1 MSHCLNKDGL
11 SILIPLYNQVGVALA
26 TALSKQVVQCAKEEE
41 AKRNNKNDNEDAQSS
56 LGFEIIF
63 ADDGSADI
71 AAKQCNAAIAQLPY
85 CQYIERPQ
93 NAGRSAIRNYLA
105 QVAHYKHL
113 LFLDGDVVID
123 RPNFVQT
130 YLAHRTDADVIIG
143 TLHFSREKTACET
156 TEETMEQTKITK
168 EEQQKAKSGVKDA
181 KNEAKGAKNEVKKT
195 TEPMLYDDNL
205 KYRYEQQFLAQHPV
219 KKRMQQP
226 YASFRTTNFMV
237 RRDLLLTYP
246 FDETFHE
253 YGYEDTLFGKQ
264 LKEHGATLIH
274 LDNAATI
281 ADYEDNATFVAKTEE
296 SLRTL
301 AAHAHQLQGY
311 STLLHTA
318 NKLKCL
324 HLQPLIAFVFKLFK
338 GLLHKNLCSNS
349 PSVFLFNVYKLG
361 YYINLTCSINQTH

>member
-1 MSHCLNKDGL
+1 MSCCLNKEGL

-26 TALSKQVVQCAKEEE
+26 MALSKQVEQCAKEE
-41 AKRNNKNDNEDAQSS
+41 KKKNEGKGNANDTIS

-63 ADDGSADI
+63 ADDGSAD
-71 AAKQCNAAIAQLPY
+71 ATARQRNAIIAQLPY
-85 CQYIERPQ
+85 CQYIERPK
-93 NAGRSAIRNYLA
+93 NVGRSAIRNFLA
-105 QVAHYKHL
+105 HTAHYSHL
-113 LFLDGDVVID
+113 IFLDGDVAIK
-123 RPNFVQT
+123 RGNFVQT
-130 YLAHRTDADVIIG
+130 YLAHRNDADVIIG
-143 TLHFSREKTACET
+143 TLLFSRMQVACDTAEDIIGHT
-156 TEETMEQTKITK
+156 KRAKEET
-168 EEQQKAKSGVKDA
+168 
-181 KNEAKGAKNEVKKT
+181 KKT
-195 TEPMLYDDNL
+195 IEPMLYDDNL
-205 KYRYEQQFLAQHPV
+205 KYRYEQQFLAKHPV

-237 RRDLLLTYP
+237 RRDLLLAYP

-361 YYINLTCSINQTH
+361 YYINLTRSINQTH

>member
-1 MSHCLNKDGL
+1 MSCCLNKEGL

-26 TALSKQVVQCAKEEE
+26 MALSKQVEQCAKEE
-41 AKRNNKNDNEDAQSS
+41 KKKNEGKGNANDTIS

-63 ADDGSADI
+63 ADDGSAD
-71 AAKQCNAAIAQLPY
+71 ATARQRNAIIAQLPY
-85 CQYIERPQ
+85 CQYIERPK
-93 NAGRSAIRNYLA
+93 NVGRSAIRNFLA
-105 QVAHYKHL
+105 HTAHYSHL
-113 LFLDGDVVID
+113 IFLDGDVAIK
-123 RPNFVQT
+123 RGNFVQT
-130 YLAHRTDADVIIG
+130 YLAHRNDADVIIG
-143 TLHFSREKTACET
+143 TLHFSRMQVACDTAEDIIGHT
-156 TEETMEQTKITK
+156 KRAKEET
-168 EEQQKAKSGVKDA
+168 
-181 KNEAKGAKNEVKKT
+181 KKT

-205 KYRYEQQFLAQHPV
+205 KYRYEQQFLAKHPV

-237 RRDLLLTYP
+237 RRDLLLAYP

-324 HLQPLIAFVFKLFK
+324 HLQSLIAFVFKLFK

-361 YYINLTCSINQTH
+361 YYVNLTRSINQTH

>member
-1 MSHCLNKDGL
+1 MSCCLNKEGL

-26 TALSKQVVQCAKEEE
+26 MALSKQVEQCAKEE
-41 AKRNNKNDNEDAQSS
+41 KKKNEGKGNANDTIS

-63 ADDGSADI
+63 ADDGSAD
-71 AAKQCNAAIAQLPY
+71 ATARQRNAIIAQLPY
-85 CQYIERPQ
+85 CQYIERPK
-93 NAGRSAIRNYLA
+93 NVGRSAIRNFLA
-105 QVAHYKHL
+105 HTAHYSHL
-113 LFLDGDVVID
+113 IFLDGDVAIK
-123 RPNFVQT
+123 RGNFVQT
-130 YLAHRTDADVIIG
+130 YLAHRNDADVIIG
-143 TLHFSREKTACET
+143 TLHFSRMQVACDTAEDIIGHT
-156 TEETMEQTKITK
+156 KRAKEET
-168 EEQQKAKSGVKDA
+168 
-181 KNEAKGAKNEVKKT
+181 KKT
-195 TEPMLYDDNL
+195 TEPVLYDDNL
-205 KYRYEQQFLAQHPV
+205 KYRYEQQFLAKHPV

-237 RRDLLLTYP
+237 RRDLLLAYP

-324 HLQPLIAFVFKLFK
+324 HLLPLIAFVFELFK

-361 YYINLTCSINQTH
+361 YYVNLTRSINQTN

>member
-1 MSHCLNKDGL
+1 MSHCLNKEGL

-26 TALSKQVVQCAKEEE
+26 MALSKQVEQCAKEE
-41 AKRNNKNDNEDAQSS
+41 KKKNEGKGNANDTIS

-63 ADDGSADI
+63 ADDGSAD
-71 AAKQCNAAIAQLPY
+71 ATARQRNAIIAQLPY
-85 CQYIERPQ
+85 CQYIERPK
-93 NAGRSAIRNYLA
+93 NVGRSAIRNFLA
-105 QVAHYKHL
+105 HTAHYSHL
-113 LFLDGDVVID
+113 IFLDGDVAIK
-123 RPNFVQT
+123 RGNFVQT
-130 YLAHRTDADVIIG
+130 YLAHRNDADVIIG
-143 TLHFSREKTACET
+143 TLHFSRMQVACDTAEDIIGHT
-156 TEETMEQTKITK
+156 KRAKEET
-168 EEQQKAKSGVKDA
+168 
-181 KNEAKGAKNEVKKT
+181 KKT
-195 TEPMLYDDNL
+195 TEPMLYNDNL
-205 KYRYEQQFLAQHPV
+205 KYRYEQQFLAKHPV

-237 RRDLLLTYP
+237 RRDLLLAYP

-301 AAHAHQLQGY
+301 AAHTHQLQGY
-311 STLLHTA
+311 STLLQTA
-318 NKLKCL
+318 NKLKSL
-324 HLQPLIAFVFKLFK
+324 HLLPLIAFVFGLFK

-361 YYINLTCSINQTH
+361 YYIHLTRSISQTH

>member
-1 MSHCLNKDGL
+1 MSCCLNKEGL

-26 TALSKQVVQCAKEEE
+26 MALSKQVEQCAKEE
-41 AKRNNKNDNEDAQSS
+41 KKKNEGKGNANDTIS

-63 ADDGSADI
+63 ADDGSAD
-71 AAKQCNAAIAQLPY
+71 ATARQRNAIIAQLPY
-85 CQYIERPQ
+85 CQYIERPK
-93 NAGRSAIRNYLA
+93 NVGRSAIRNFLA
-105 QVAHYKHL
+105 HTAHYSHL
-113 LFLDGDVVID
+113 IFLDGDVAIK
-123 RPNFVQT
+123 RGNFVQT
-130 YLAHRTDADVIIG
+130 YLAHRNDADVIIG
-143 TLHFSREKTACET
+143 TLLFSRMQVACDTAEDIIGHT
-156 TEETMEQTKITK
+156 KRAKEET
-168 EEQQKAKSGVKDA
+168 
-181 KNEAKGAKNEVKKT
+181 KKT

-205 KYRYEQQFLAQHPV
+205 KYRYEQQFLAKHPV
-219 KKRMQQP
+219 KKRMLQP

-237 RRDLLLTYP
+237 RRDLLLAYP

-361 YYINLTCSINQTH
+361 YYINLTRSINQTH

>member
-1 MSHCLNKDGL
+1 MSCCLNKEGL

-26 TALSKQVVQCAKEEE
+26 MALSKQVEQCAKEEKKKNE
-41 AKRNNKNDNEDAQSS
+41 GKGNDNDTIS

-63 ADDGSADI
+63 ADDGSAD
-71 AAKQCNAAIAQLPY
+71 ATARQRNAIIAQLPY
-85 CQYIERPQ
+85 CQYIERPK
-93 NAGRSAIRNYLA
+93 NVGRSAIRNFLA
-105 QVAHYKHL
+105 HTAHYSHL
-113 LFLDGDVVID
+113 IFLDGDVAIK
-123 RPNFVQT
+123 RGNFVQT
-130 YLAHRTDADVIIG
+130 YLAHRNDADVIIG
-143 TLHFSREKTACET
+143 TLLFSRMQVACDTAEDIIGHT
-156 TEETMEQTKITK
+156 KRAKEET
-168 EEQQKAKSGVKDA
+168 
-181 KNEAKGAKNEVKKT
+181 KKT
-195 TEPMLYDDNL
+195 TEPVLYDDNL
-205 KYRYEQQFLAQHPV
+205 KYRYEQQFLAKHPV

-237 RRDLLLTYP
+237 RRDLLLAYP

-311 STLLHTA
+311 STLLQTV
-318 NKLKCL
+318 NKLKRL
-324 HLQPLIAFVFKLFK
+324 HLQPLIAFAFGLFK
-338 GLLHKNLCSNS
+338 GLLHKNLCSKS

-361 YYINLTCSINQTH
+361 YYVNLTRSINQTH

>member
-1 MSHCLNKDGL
+1 MSCCLNKEGL

-26 TALSKQVVQCAKEEE
+26 MALSKQVEQCAKEE
-41 AKRNNKNDNEDAQSS
+41 KKKNEGKGNANDTIS

-63 ADDGSADI
+63 ADDGSAD
-71 AAKQCNAAIAQLPY
+71 ATARQRNAIIAQLPY
-85 CQYIERPQ
+85 CQYIERPK
-93 NAGRSAIRNYLA
+93 NVGRSAIRNFLA
-105 QVAHYKHL
+105 HTAHYSHL
-113 LFLDGDVVID
+113 IFLDGDVAIK
-123 RPNFVQT
+123 RGNFVQT
-130 YLAHRTDADVIIG
+130 YLAHRNDADVIIG
-143 TLHFSREKTACET
+143 TLHFSRMQVACDTAEDIIGHT
-156 TEETMEQTKITK
+156 KRAKEET
-168 EEQQKAKSGVKDA
+168 
-181 KNEAKGAKNEVKKT
+181 KKT
-195 TEPMLYDDNL
+195 TEPVLYDDNL
-205 KYRYEQQFLAQHPV
+205 KYRYEQQFLAKHPV

-237 RRDLLLTYP
+237 RRDLLLAYP

-318 NKLKCL
+318 NKLECL

-361 YYINLTCSINQTH
+361 YYINLTRSINQTH

>member
-1 MSHCLNKDGL
+1 MSHCLNKEGL

-26 TALSKQVVQCAKEEE
+26 MALSKQVEQCAKEE
-41 AKRNNKNDNEDAQSS
+41 KKKNEGKGNANDTIS

-63 ADDGSADI
+63 ADDGSAD
-71 AAKQCNAAIAQLPY
+71 ATARQRNAIIAQLPY
-85 CQYIERPQ
+85 CQYIERPK
-93 NAGRSAIRNYLA
+93 NVGRSAIRNFLA
-105 QVAHYKHL
+105 HTAHYSHL
-113 LFLDGDVVID
+113 IFLDGDVAIK
-123 RPNFVQT
+123 RGNFVQT
-130 YLAHRTDADVIIG
+130 YLAHRNDADVIIG
-143 TLHFSREKTACET
+143 TLHFSRMQVACDTAEDIIGHT
-156 TEETMEQTKITK
+156 KRAKEET
-168 EEQQKAKSGVKDA
+168 
-181 KNEAKGAKNEVKKT
+181 KKT
-195 TEPMLYDDNL
+195 TEPVLYDDNL
-205 KYRYEQQFLAQHPV
+205 KYRYEQQFLAKHPV
-219 KKRMQQP
+219 KKRMLQP

-237 RRDLLLTYP
+237 RRDLLLAYP

-301 AAHAHQLQGY
+301 AAHAHQLQDY

-324 HLQPLIAFVFKLFK
+324 HLQPLIAFVFELFK

-361 YYINLTCSINQTH
+361 YYVNLTRSINQTN

>member
-1 MSHCLNKDGL
+1 MSYCLNKEGL

-26 TALSKQVVQCAKEEE
+26 MALSKQVEQCAKEE
-41 AKRNNKNDNEDAQSS
+41 KKKNEGKGNANDTIS

-63 ADDGSADI
+63 ADDGSAD
-71 AAKQCNAAIAQLPY
+71 ATARQRNAIIAQLPY
-85 CQYIERPQ
+85 CQYIERPK
-93 NAGRSAIRNYLA
+93 NVGRSAIRNFLA
-105 QVAHYKHL
+105 HTAHYSHL
-113 LFLDGDVVID
+113 IFLDGDVAIK
-123 RPNFVQT
+123 RGNFVQT
-130 YLAHRTDADVIIG
+130 YLAHRNDADVIIG
-143 TLHFSREKTACET
+143 TLHFSRMQVACDTAEDIIGHT
-156 TEETMEQTKITK
+156 KRAKEET
-168 EEQQKAKSGVKDA
+168 
-181 KNEAKGAKNEVKKT
+181 KKT

-205 KYRYEQQFLAQHPV
+205 KYRYEQQFLAKHPV

-237 RRDLLLTYP
+237 RRDLLLAYP

-301 AAHAHQLQGY
+301 AAHAHQLQDY

-361 YYINLTCSINQTH
+361 YYVNLTRSINQTN

>member
-1 MSHCLNKDGL
+1 MSCCLNKEGL

-26 TALSKQVVQCAKEEE
+26 MALSKQVEQCAKEE
-41 AKRNNKNDNEDAQSS
+41 KKKNEGKGNANDTIS

-63 ADDGSADI
+63 ADDGSAD
-71 AAKQCNAAIAQLPY
+71 ATARQRNAIIAQLPY
-85 CQYIERPQ
+85 CQYIERPK
-93 NAGRSAIRNYLA
+93 NVGRSAIRNFLA
-105 QVAHYKHL
+105 HTAHYSHL
-113 LFLDGDVVID
+113 IFLDGDVAIK
-123 RPNFVQT
+123 RGNFVQT
-130 YLAHRTDADVIIG
+130 YLAHRNDADVIIG
-143 TLHFSREKTACET
+143 TLHFSRMQVACDTAEDIIGHT
-156 TEETMEQTKITK
+156 KRAKEET
-168 EEQQKAKSGVKDA
+168 
-181 KNEAKGAKNEVKKT
+181 KKT
-195 TEPMLYDDNL
+195 TEPVLYDDNL
-205 KYRYEQQFLAQHPV
+205 KYRYEQQFLAKHPV

-237 RRDLLLTYP
+237 RRDLLLAYP

-311 STLLHTA
+311 STLLQTV
-318 NKLKCL
+318 NKLKRL
-324 HLQPLIAFVFKLFK
+324 HLQPLIAFAFGLFK

-361 YYINLTCSINQTH
+361 YYINLTRSINQTN

>member
-1 MSHCLNKDGL
+1 MSCCLNKEGL

-26 TALSKQVVQCAKEEE
+26 MALSKQVEQCAKEE
-41 AKRNNKNDNEDAQSS
+41 KKKNEGKGNANDTIS

-63 ADDGSADI
+63 ADDGSGDAT
-71 AAKQCNAAIAQLPY
+71 ARQRNAIIAQLPY
-85 CQYIERPQ
+85 CQYIERPK
-93 NAGRSAIRNYLA
+93 NVGRSAIRNFLA
-105 QVAHYKHL
+105 HTAHYSHL
-113 LFLDGDVVID
+113 IFLDGDVAIK
-123 RPNFVQT
+123 RGNFVQT
-130 YLAHRTDADVIIG
+130 YLAHRNDADVIIG
-143 TLHFSREKTACET
+143 TLHFSRMQVACDTAEDIIGHT
-156 TEETMEQTKITK
+156 KRAKEET
-168 EEQQKAKSGVKDA
+168 
-181 KNEAKGAKNEVKKT
+181 KKT
-195 TEPMLYDDNL
+195 TEPMLYNDNL
-205 KYRYEQQFLAQHPV
+205 KYRYEQQFLAKHPV
-219 KKRMQQP
+219 KKRMKQP

-237 RRDLLLTYP
+237 RRDLLLAYP

-361 YYINLTCSINQTH
+361 YYVNLTRSIS

>member
-1 MSHCLNKDGL
+1 MSCCLNKEGL

-26 TALSKQVVQCAKEEE
+26 MALSKQVEQCAKEE
-41 AKRNNKNDNEDAQSS
+41 KKKNEGKGNANDTIS

-63 ADDGSADI
+63 ADDGSAD
-71 AAKQCNAAIAQLPY
+71 ATARQRNAIIAQLPY
-85 CQYIERPQ
+85 CQYIERPK
-93 NAGRSAIRNYLA
+93 NVGRSAIRNFLA
-105 QVAHYKHL
+105 HTAHYSHL
-113 LFLDGDVVID
+113 IFLDGDVAIK
-123 RPNFVQT
+123 RGNFVQT
-130 YLAHRTDADVIIG
+130 YLAHRNDADVIIG
-143 TLHFSREKTACET
+143 TLHFSRMQVACDTAEDIIGHT
-156 TEETMEQTKITK
+156 KRAKEET
-168 EEQQKAKSGVKDA
+168 
-181 KNEAKGAKNEVKKT
+181 KKT
-195 TEPMLYDDNL
+195 TEPVLYDDNL
-205 KYRYEQQFLAQHPV
+205 KYRYEQQFLAKHPV

-237 RRDLLLTYP
+237 RRDLLLAYP
-246 FDETFHE
+246 FDETFLE

-324 HLQPLIAFVFKLFK
+324 HLQPLIAFVFELFK

-361 YYINLTCSINQTH
+361 YYVNLTRSINQTH

>member
-1 MSHCLNKDGL
+1 MSCCLNKEGL

-26 TALSKQVVQCAKEEE
+26 MALSKQIEQCAKEE
-41 AKRNNKNDNEDAQSS
+41 KKKNEGKGNANDTIS

-63 ADDGSADI
+63 ADDGSAD
-71 AAKQCNAAIAQLPY
+71 ATARQRNAIIAQLPY
-85 CQYIERPQ
+85 CQYIERPK
-93 NAGRSAIRNYLA
+93 NVGRSAIRNFLA
-105 QVAHYKHL
+105 HTAHYSHL
-113 LFLDGDVVID
+113 IFLDGDVAIK
-123 RPNFVQT
+123 RGNFVQT
-130 YLAHRTDADVIIG
+130 YLAHRNDADVIIG
-143 TLHFSREKTACET
+143 TLHFSRMQVACDTAEDIIGHT
-156 TEETMEQTKITK
+156 KRAKEET
-168 EEQQKAKSGVKDA
+168 
-181 KNEAKGAKNEVKKT
+181 KKT
-195 TEPMLYDDNL
+195 TEPVLYDDNL
-205 KYRYEQQFLAQHPV
+205 KYRYEQQFLAKHPV

-237 RRDLLLTYP
+237 RRDLLLAYP

-361 YYINLTCSINQTH
+361 YYINLTRSINQTH

>member
-1 MSHCLNKDGL
+1 MSCCLNKEGL

-26 TALSKQVVQCAKEEE
+26 MALSKQVEQCAKEE
-41 AKRNNKNDNEDAQSS
+41 KKKNEGKGNANDTIS

-63 ADDGSADI
+63 ADDGSAD
-71 AAKQCNAAIAQLPY
+71 ATARQRNAIIAQLPY
-85 CQYIERPQ
+85 CQYIERPK
-93 NAGRSAIRNYLA
+93 NVGRSAIRNFLA
-105 QVAHYKHL
+105 HTAHYSHL
-113 LFLDGDVVID
+113 IFLDGDVAIK
-123 RPNFVQT
+123 RGNFVQT
-130 YLAHRTDADVIIG
+130 YLAHRNDADVIIG
-143 TLHFSREKTACET
+143 TLLFSRMQVACDTAEDIIGHT
-156 TEETMEQTKITK
+156 KRAKEET
-168 EEQQKAKSGVKDA
+168 
-181 KNEAKGAKNEVKKT
+181 KKT

-205 KYRYEQQFLAQHPV
+205 KYRYEQQFLAKHPV

-237 RRDLLLTYP
+237 RRDLLLAYP

-318 NKLKCL
+318 NKLECL

-361 YYINLTCSINQTH
+361 YYVNLTRSINQTN

>member
-1 MSHCLNKDGL
+1 MSCCLNKEGL

-26 TALSKQVVQCAKEEE
+26 MALSKQVEQCAKEE
-41 AKRNNKNDNEDAQSS
+41 KKKNEGKGNANDTIS

-63 ADDGSADI
+63 ADDGSAD
-71 AAKQCNAAIAQLPY
+71 ATARQRNAIIAQLPY
-85 CQYIERPQ
+85 CQYIERPK
-93 NAGRSAIRNYLA
+93 NVGRSAIRNFLA
-105 QVAHYKHL
+105 HTAHYSHL
-113 LFLDGDVVID
+113 IFLDGDVAIK
-123 RPNFVQT
+123 RGNFVQT
-130 YLAHRTDADVIIG
+130 YLAHRNDADVIIG
-143 TLHFSREKTACET
+143 TLLFSRMQVACDTAEDIIGHT
-156 TEETMEQTKITK
+156 KRAKEET
-168 EEQQKAKSGVKDA
+168 
-181 KNEAKGAKNEVKKT
+181 KKT

-205 KYRYEQQFLAQHPV
+205 KYRYEQQFLAKHPV

-237 RRDLLLTYP
+237 HRDLLLAYP

-361 YYINLTCSINQTH
+361 YYINLTRSISQTH

>member
-1 MSHCLNKDGL
+1 MSCCLNKEGL

-26 TALSKQVVQCAKEEE
+26 MALSKQVEQCAKEE
-41 AKRNNKNDNEDAQSS
+41 KKKNEGKGNANDTIS

-63 ADDGSADI
+63 ADDGSAD
-71 AAKQCNAAIAQLPY
+71 ATARQRNAIIAQLPY
-85 CQYIERPQ
+85 CQYIERPK
-93 NAGRSAIRNYLA
+93 NVGRSAIRNFLA
-105 QVAHYKHL
+105 HTAHYSHL
-113 LFLDGDVVID
+113 IFLDGDVAIK
-123 RPNFVQT
+123 RGNFVQT
-130 YLAHRTDADVIIG
+130 YLAHRNDADVIIG
-143 TLHFSREKTACET
+143 TLHFSRMQVACDTAEDIIGHT
-156 TEETMEQTKITK
+156 KRAKEET
-168 EEQQKAKSGVKDA
+168 
-181 KNEAKGAKNEVKKT
+181 KKT
-195 TEPMLYDDNL
+195 TEPVLYDDNL
-205 KYRYEQQFLAQHPV
+205 KYRYEQQFLAKHPV
-219 KKRMQQP
+219 KKRMLQP

-237 RRDLLLTYP
+237 RRDLLLAYP
-246 FDETFHE
+246 FDETFYE

-324 HLQPLIAFVFKLFK
+324 HLQPLIAFVFELFK

-361 YYINLTCSINQTH
+361 YYVNLTRSINQTH

>member
-1 MSHCLNKDGL
+1 MSCCLNKEGL

-26 TALSKQVVQCAKEEE
+26 MALSKQVEQCAKEE
-41 AKRNNKNDNEDAQSS
+41 KKKNEGKGNANDTIS

-63 ADDGSADI
+63 ADDGSAD
-71 AAKQCNAAIAQLPY
+71 ATARQRNAIIAQLPY
-85 CQYIERPQ
+85 CQYIERPK
-93 NAGRSAIRNYLA
+93 NVGRSAIRNFLA
-105 QVAHYKHL
+105 HTAHYSHL
-113 LFLDGDVVID
+113 IFLDGDVAIK
-123 RPNFVQT
+123 RGNFVQT
-130 YLAHRTDADVIIG
+130 YLAHRNDADVIIG
-143 TLHFSREKTACET
+143 TLHFSRMQVACDTAEDIIGHT
-156 TEETMEQTKITK
+156 KRAKEET
-168 EEQQKAKSGVKDA
+168 
-181 KNEAKGAKNEVKKT
+181 KKT
-195 TEPMLYDDNL
+195 TEPVLYDDNL
-205 KYRYEQQFLAQHPV
+205 KYRYEQQFLAKHPV

-237 RRDLLLTYP
+237 RRDLLLAYP

-361 YYINLTCSINQTH
+361 YYINLTRSIG

>member
-1 MSHCLNKDGL
+1 MSCCLNKEGL

-26 TALSKQVVQCAKEEE
+26 MALSKQVEQCAKEE
-41 AKRNNKNDNEDAQSS
+41 KKKNEGKGNANDTIS

-63 ADDGSADI
+63 ADDGSAD
-71 AAKQCNAAIAQLPY
+71 ATARQRNAIIAQLPY
-85 CQYIERPQ
+85 CQYIERPK
-93 NAGRSAIRNYLA
+93 NVGRSAIRNFLA
-105 QVAHYKHL
+105 HTAHYSHL
-113 LFLDGDVVID
+113 IFLDGDVAIK
-123 RPNFVQT
+123 RGNFVQT
-130 YLAHRTDADVIIG
+130 YLAHRNDADVIIG
-143 TLHFSREKTACET
+143 TLHFSRMQVACDTAEDIIGHT
-156 TEETMEQTKITK
+156 KRAKEET
-168 EEQQKAKSGVKDA
+168 
-181 KNEAKGAKNEVKKT
+181 KKT
-195 TEPMLYDDNL
+195 TEPVLYDDNL
-205 KYRYEQQFLAQHPV
+205 KYRYEQQFLAKHPV

-237 RRDLLLTYP
+237 RRDLLLAYP

-361 YYINLTCSINQTH
+361 YYINLTRSINQTN

>member
-1 MSHCLNKDGL
+1 MSCCLNKEGL

-26 TALSKQVVQCAKEEE
+26 MALSKQVEQCAKEE
-41 AKRNNKNDNEDAQSS
+41 KKKNEGKGNANDTIS

-63 ADDGSADI
+63 ADDGSGDAT
-71 AAKQCNAAIAQLPY
+71 ARQRNAIIAQLPY
-85 CQYIERPQ
+85 CQYIERPK
-93 NAGRSAIRNYLA
+93 NVGRSAIRNFLA
-105 QVAHYKHL
+105 HTAHYSHL
-113 LFLDGDVVID
+113 IFLDGDVAIK
-123 RPNFVQT
+123 RGNFVQT
-130 YLAHRTDADVIIG
+130 YLAHRNDADVIIG
-143 TLHFSREKTACET
+143 TLHFSRMQVACDTAEDIIGHT
-156 TEETMEQTKITK
+156 KRAKEET
-168 EEQQKAKSGVKDA
+168 
-181 KNEAKGAKNEVKKT
+181 KKT
-195 TEPMLYDDNL
+195 TEPVLYDDNL
-205 KYRYEQQFLAQHPV
+205 KYRYEQQFLSKHPV

-237 RRDLLLTYP
+237 RRDLLLAYP

-324 HLQPLIAFVFKLFK
+324 HLLPLIAFVFELFK

-361 YYINLTCSINQTH
+361 YYVNLTRSINQTN

>member
-1 MSHCLNKDGL
+1 MSCCLNKEGL

-26 TALSKQVVQCAKEEE
+26 MALSKQVEQCAKEE
-41 AKRNNKNDNEDAQSS
+41 KKKNEGKGNANDTIS

-63 ADDGSADI
+63 ADDGSAD
-71 AAKQCNAAIAQLPY
+71 ATARQRNAIIAQLPY
-85 CQYIERPQ
+85 CQYIERPK
-93 NAGRSAIRNYLA
+93 NVGRSAIRNFLA
-105 QVAHYKHL
+105 HTAHYSHL
-113 LFLDGDVVID
+113 IFLDGDVAIK
-123 RPNFVQT
+123 RGNFVQT
-130 YLAHRTDADVIIG
+130 YLAHRNDADVIIG
-143 TLHFSREKTACET
+143 TLHFSRMQVACDTAEDIIGHT
-156 TEETMEQTKITK
+156 KRAKEET
-168 EEQQKAKSGVKDA
+168 
-181 KNEAKGAKNEVKKT
+181 KKT

-205 KYRYEQQFLAQHPV
+205 KYRYEQQFLAKHPV

-237 RRDLLLTYP
+237 RRDLLLAYP

-318 NKLKCL
+318 NKLKFL
-324 HLQPLIAFVFKLFK
+324 HLQSLIAFVFKLFK

-361 YYINLTCSINQTH
+361 YYINLTRSISQTH

>member
-1 MSHCLNKDGL
+1 MSHCLNKEGL

-26 TALSKQVVQCAKEEE
+26 MALSKQVEQCAKEE
-41 AKRNNKNDNEDAQSS
+41 KKKNEGKGNANDTIS

-63 ADDGSADI
+63 ADDGSAD
-71 AAKQCNAAIAQLPY
+71 ATARQRNAIIAQLPY
-85 CQYIERPQ
+85 CQYIERPK
-93 NAGRSAIRNYLA
+93 NVGRSAIRNFLA
-105 QVAHYKHL
+105 HTAHYSHL
-113 LFLDGDVVID
+113 IFLDGDVAIK
-123 RPNFVQT
+123 RGNFVQT
-130 YLAHRTDADVIIG
+130 YLAHRNDADVIIG
-143 TLHFSREKTACET
+143 TLHFSRMQVACDTAEDIIGHT
-156 TEETMEQTKITK
+156 KRAKEET
-168 EEQQKAKSGVKDA
+168 
-181 KNEAKGAKNEVKKT
+181 KKT
-195 TEPMLYDDNL
+195 TEPVLYDDNL
-205 KYRYEQQFLAQHPV
+205 KYRYEQQFLAKHPV

-237 RRDLLLTYP
+237 RRDLLLAYP

-301 AAHAHQLQGY
+301 AAHSHQLQGY

-324 HLQPLIAFVFKLFK
+324 HLLPLIAFVFELFK

-361 YYINLTCSINQTH
+361 YYVNLTRSINQTN

>member
-1 MSHCLNKDGL
+1 MSCCLNKEGL

-26 TALSKQVVQCAKEEE
+26 MALSKQVEQCAKEE
-41 AKRNNKNDNEDAQSS
+41 KKKNEGKGNANDTIS

-63 ADDGSADI
+63 ADDGSAD
-71 AAKQCNAAIAQLPY
+71 ATARQRNAIIAQLPY
-85 CQYIERPQ
+85 CQYIERPK
-93 NAGRSAIRNYLA
+93 NVGRSAIRNFLA
-105 QVAHYKHL
+105 HTAHYSHL
-113 LFLDGDVVID
+113 IFLDGDVAIK
-123 RPNFVQT
+123 RGNFVQT
-130 YLAHRTDADVIIG
+130 YLAHRNDADVIIG
-143 TLHFSREKTACET
+143 TLHFSRMQVACDTAEDIIGHT
-156 TEETMEQTKITK
+156 KRAKEET
-168 EEQQKAKSGVKDA
+168 
-181 KNEAKGAKNEVKKT
+181 KKT
-195 TEPMLYDDNL
+195 TEPVLYDDNL
-205 KYRYEQQFLAQHPV
+205 KYRYEQQFLAKHPV

-237 RRDLLLTYP
+237 RRDLLLAYP

-338 GLLHKNLCSNS
+338 GLLHKNLCSKS

-361 YYINLTCSINQTH
+361 YYINLTRSIG

>member
-1 MSHCLNKDGL
+1 MSRCLNKEGL

-26 TALSKQVVQCAKEEE
+26 MALSKQVEQCAKEE
-41 AKRNNKNDNEDAQSS
+41 KKKNEDKGNANDTIS
-56 LGFEIIF
+56 LDFEIIF

-71 AAKQCNAAIAQLPY
+71 AAKQRNAIIAQLPF
-85 CQYIERPQ
+85 CQYIERSK
-93 NAGRSAIRNYLA
+93 NTGRSAIRNFLA
-105 QVAHYKHL
+105 QTAHYNHL
-113 LFLDGDVVID
+113 IFLDGDVAIE
-123 RPNFVQT
+123 RPDFVRT
-130 YLAHRTDADVIIG
+130 YLAHRNDADVIIG
-143 TLHFSREKTACET
+143 TLHFSRVQLDCDT
-156 TEETMEQTKITK
+156 TEEIIGQTKEAKEETK
-168 EEQQKAKSGVKDA
+168 ESS
-181 KNEAKGAKNEVKKT
+181 
-195 TEPMLYDDNL
+195 EPMLYDDNL
-205 KYRYEQQFLAQHPV
+205 KYRYEQRFLAKHPI
-219 KKRMQQP
+219 KKRMEQP

-237 RRDLLLTYP
+237 RRDLMLAYP

-264 LKEHGATLIH
+264 LKNHGATLIH

-311 STLLHTA
+311 STLLHTV
-318 NKLKCL
+318 NRLKGL
-324 HLQPLIAFVFKLFK
+324 HLLPLIALAFRLFK

-361 YYINLTCSINQTH
+361 YFVSLTRSSNQAF

>member
-1 MSHCLNKDGL
+1 MSCCLNKEGL

-26 TALSKQVVQCAKEEE
+26 MALSKQVEQCAKEE
-41 AKRNNKNDNEDAQSS
+41 KKKNEGKGNANDTIS

-63 ADDGSADI
+63 ADDGSGDAT
-71 AAKQCNAAIAQLPY
+71 ARQRNAIIAQLPY
-85 CQYIERPQ
+85 CQYIERPK
-93 NAGRSAIRNYLA
+93 NVGRSAIRNFLA
-105 QVAHYKHL
+105 HTAHYSHL
-113 LFLDGDVVID
+113 IFLDGDVAIK
-123 RPNFVQT
+123 RGNFVQT
-130 YLAHRTDADVIIG
+130 YLAHRNDADVIIG
-143 TLHFSREKTACET
+143 TLHFSRMQVACDTAEDIIGHT
-156 TEETMEQTKITK
+156 KRAKEET
-168 EEQQKAKSGVKDA
+168 
-181 KNEAKGAKNEVKKT
+181 KKT
-195 TEPMLYDDNL
+195 TEPVLYDDNL
-205 KYRYEQQFLAQHPV
+205 KYRYEQQFLAKHPV

-237 RRDLLLTYP
+237 RRDLLLAYP

-361 YYINLTCSINQTH
+361 YYINLTRSINQTH

>member
-1 MSHCLNKDGL
+1 MSRCLNKDGL

-26 TALSKQVVQCAKEEE
+26 MALSKQVEQCAKEE
-41 AKRNNKNDNEDAQSS
+41 KKKNEGKGNANDTIS

-71 AAKQCNAAIAQLPY
+71 AAKQRNAIIAQLPF
-85 CQYIERPQ
+85 CQYIERPK
-93 NAGRSAIRNYLA
+93 NTGRSAIRNFLA
-105 QVAHYKHL
+105 QTAHYNHL
-113 LFLDGDVVID
+113 IFLDGDVTIERHD
-123 RPNFVQT
+123 FVRT
-130 YLAHRTDADVIIG
+130 YLAHRNDADVIIG
-143 TLHFSREKTACET
+143 TLHFSRVQLDCDT
-156 TEETMEQTKITK
+156 TEEIIGQTKEAK
-168 EEQQKAKSGVKDA
+168 EETKVSS
-181 KNEAKGAKNEVKKT
+181 
-195 TEPMLYDDNL
+195 EPMLYDNNL
-205 KYRYEQQFLAQHPV
+205 KYRYEQQFLAKHPI
-219 KKRMQQP
+219 KKRMEQP

-237 RRDLLLTYP
+237 RRDLMLAYP

-311 STLLHTA
+311 STLLHTV
-318 NKLKCL
+318 NRLKGL
-324 HLQPLIAFVFKLFK
+324 HLLPLIALAFRLFK

-361 YYINLTCSINQTH
+361 YFVSLTRSSNQAF

>member
-1 MSHCLNKDGL
+1 MSCCLNKEGL

-26 TALSKQVVQCAKEEE
+26 MALSKQVEQCAKEE
-41 AKRNNKNDNEDAQSS
+41 KKKNEGKGNANDTIS

-63 ADDGSADI
+63 ADDGSAD
-71 AAKQCNAAIAQLPY
+71 ATARQRNAIIAQLPY
-85 CQYIERPQ
+85 CQYIERPK
-93 NAGRSAIRNYLA
+93 NVGRSAIRNFLA
-105 QVAHYKHL
+105 HTAHYSHL
-113 LFLDGDVVID
+113 IFLDGDVAIK
-123 RPNFVQT
+123 RGNFVQT
-130 YLAHRTDADVIIG
+130 YLAHRNDADVIIG
-143 TLHFSREKTACET
+143 TLHFSRMQVACDTAEDIIGHT
-156 TEETMEQTKITK
+156 KRAKEET
-168 EEQQKAKSGVKDA
+168 
-181 KNEAKGAKNEVKKT
+181 KKT
-195 TEPMLYDDNL
+195 TEPVLYDDNL
-205 KYRYEQQFLAQHPV
+205 KYRYEQQFLAKHPV

-237 RRDLLLTYP
+237 RRDLLLAYP
-246 FDETFHE
+246 FDETFLE

-324 HLQPLIAFVFKLFK
+324 HLQPLIAFVFELFK

-361 YYINLTCSINQTH
+361 YYVNLTRSINQTN

>member
-1 MSHCLNKDGL
+1 MSHCLNKEGL

-26 TALSKQVVQCAKEEE
+26 MALSKQVEQCAKEE
-41 AKRNNKNDNEDAQSS
+41 KKKNEGKGNANDTIS

-63 ADDGSADI
+63 ADDGSAD
-71 AAKQCNAAIAQLPY
+71 ATARQRNAIIAQLPY
-85 CQYIERPQ
+85 CQYIERPK
-93 NAGRSAIRNYLA
+93 NVGRSAIRNFLA
-105 QVAHYKHL
+105 HTAHYNHL
-113 LFLDGDVVID
+113 IFLDGDVAIK
-123 RPNFVQT
+123 RGNFVQT
-130 YLAHRTDADVIIG
+130 YLAHRNDADVIIG
-143 TLHFSREKTACET
+143 TLHFSRMQVACDTAEDIIGHT
-156 TEETMEQTKITK
+156 KRAKEET
-168 EEQQKAKSGVKDA
+168 
-181 KNEAKGAKNEVKKT
+181 KKT
-195 TEPMLYDDNL
+195 TEPVLYDDNL
-205 KYRYEQQFLAQHPV
+205 KYRYEQQFLAKHPV

-237 RRDLLLTYP
+237 RRDLLLAYP

-301 AAHAHQLQGY
+301 AAHTHQLQGY
-311 STLLHTA
+311 STLLQTA
-318 NKLKCL
+318 NKLKSL
-324 HLQPLIAFVFKLFK
+324 HLLPLIAFVFGLFK

-361 YYINLTCSINQTH
+361 YYIHLTRSISQTH

>member
-1 MSHCLNKDGL
+1 MSHCLNKEGL

-26 TALSKQVVQCAKEEE
+26 MALSKQVEQCAKEE
-41 AKRNNKNDNEDAQSS
+41 KKKNEGKGNANDTIS

-63 ADDGSADI
+63 ADDGSAD
-71 AAKQCNAAIAQLPY
+71 ATARQRNAIIAQLPY
-85 CQYIERPQ
+85 CQYIERPK
-93 NAGRSAIRNYLA
+93 NVGRSAIRNFLA
-105 QVAHYKHL
+105 HTAHYSHL
-113 LFLDGDVVID
+113 IFLDGDVAIK
-123 RPNFVQT
+123 RGNFVQT
-130 YLAHRTDADVIIG
+130 YLAHRNDADVIIG
-143 TLHFSREKTACET
+143 TLHFSRMQVACDTAEDIIGHT
-156 TEETMEQTKITK
+156 KRAKEET
-168 EEQQKAKSGVKDA
+168 
-181 KNEAKGAKNEVKKT
+181 KKT
-195 TEPMLYDDNL
+195 TEPVLYDDNL
-205 KYRYEQQFLAQHPV
+205 KYRYEQQFLAKHPV

-237 RRDLLLTYP
+237 RRDLLLAYP

-301 AAHAHQLQGY
+301 AAHSHQLQGY

-324 HLQPLIAFVFKLFK
+324 HLLPLIAFVFELFK

-361 YYINLTCSINQTH
+361 YYVNLTRSINQTH

>member
-1 MSHCLNKDGL
+1 MSCCLNKEGL

-26 TALSKQVVQCAKEEE
+26 MALSKQVEQCAKEE
-41 AKRNNKNDNEDAQSS
+41 KKKNEGKGNANDTIS

-63 ADDGSADI
+63 ADDGSAD
-71 AAKQCNAAIAQLPY
+71 ATARQRNAIIAQLPY
-85 CQYIERPQ
+85 CQYIERPK
-93 NAGRSAIRNYLA
+93 NVGRSAIRNFLA
-105 QVAHYKHL
+105 HTAHYSHL
-113 LFLDGDVVID
+113 IFLDGDVAIK
-123 RPNFVQT
+123 RGNFVQT
-130 YLAHRTDADVIIG
+130 YLAHRNDADVIIG
-143 TLHFSREKTACET
+143 TLHFSRMQVACDTAEDIIGHT
-156 TEETMEQTKITK
+156 KRAKEET
-168 EEQQKAKSGVKDA
+168 
-181 KNEAKGAKNEVKKT
+181 KKT
-195 TEPMLYDDNL
+195 TEPVLYDDNL
-205 KYRYEQQFLAQHPV
+205 KYRYEQQFLAKHPV

-237 RRDLLLTYP
+237 HRDLLLAYP

-361 YYINLTCSINQTH
+361 YYVNLTRSISQTH

>member
-41 AKRNNKNDNEDAQSS
+41 AKRNNRNDNEDAQSS

-71 AAKQCNAAIAQLPY
+71 AAKRCNAAIAQLPF
-85 CQYIERPQ
+85 CQYIERPK

-105 QVAHYKHL
+105 QMAHHKHL

-123 RPNFVQT
+123 RPNFVRT

-143 TLHFSREKTACET
+143 TLHFSRVKTACET
-156 TEETMEQTKITK
+156 TEETIKQTKIAR
-168 EEQQKAKSGVKDA
+168 EELQK
-181 KNEAKGAKNEVKKT
+181 AKNEVKDIKDEAKKA

-205 KYRYEQQFLAQHPV
+205 KYRYEQQFLAKHPV

-237 RRDLLLTYP
+237 RRDLLLAYP

-274 LDNAATI
+274 IENAATI

-301 AAHAHQLQGY
+301 AAHTHQLQGY
-311 STLLHTA
+311 STLLQTA
-318 NKLKCL
+318 NKLKSL
-324 HLQPLIAFVFKLFK
+324 HLLPLIAFVFGLFK

-361 YYINLTCSINQTH
+361 YYIHLTRSISQTH

>member
-1 MSHCLNKDGL
+1 MSHCLNKEGL

-26 TALSKQVVQCAKEEE
+26 MALSKQVEQCAKEE
-41 AKRNNKNDNEDAQSS
+41 KKKNEGKGNANDTIS

-63 ADDGSADI
+63 ADDGSAD
-71 AAKQCNAAIAQLPY
+71 ATARQRNAIIAQLPY
-85 CQYIERPQ
+85 CQYIERPK
-93 NAGRSAIRNYLA
+93 NVGRSAIRNFLA
-105 QVAHYKHL
+105 HTAHYSHL
-113 LFLDGDVVID
+113 IFLDGDVAIK
-123 RPNFVQT
+123 RGNFVQT
-130 YLAHRTDADVIIG
+130 YLAHRNDADVIIG
-143 TLHFSREKTACET
+143 TLHFSRMQVACDTAEDIIGHT
-156 TEETMEQTKITK
+156 KRAKEET
-168 EEQQKAKSGVKDA
+168 
-181 KNEAKGAKNEVKKT
+181 KKT
-195 TEPMLYDDNL
+195 TEPVLYDDNL
-205 KYRYEQQFLAQHPV
+205 KYRYEQQFLAKHPV
-219 KKRMQQP
+219 KKRMLQP

-237 RRDLLLTYP
+237 RRDLLLAYP

-324 HLQPLIAFVFKLFK
+324 HLQPLIAFVFELFK

-361 YYINLTCSINQTH
+361 YYVNLTRSINQTN

>member
-1 MSHCLNKDGL
+1 MGRCLNKDGL

-26 TALSKQVVQCAKEEE
+26 VALSKQVVQCAKEEE
-41 AKRNNKNDNEDAQSS
+41 KKENEGKDNAEATIS

-71 AAKQCNAAIAQLPY
+71 AAKQRNDIIAQLPF
-85 CQYIERPQ
+85 CQYIERPK
-93 NAGRSAIRNYLA
+93 NAGRSAIRNFLA
-105 QVAHYKHL
+105 QTAHYNHL
-113 LFLDGDVVID
+113 IFLDGDVTIERHD
-123 RPNFVQT
+123 FVRT
-130 YLAHRTDADVIIG
+130 YLNHRNDSDVIIG
-143 TLHFSREKTACET
+143 TLHFSRVQMACDTAEDIIGH
-156 TEETMEQTKITK
+156 TKRAK
-168 EEQQKAKSGVKDA
+168 EER
-181 KNEAKGAKNEVKKT
+181 KKT
-195 TEPMLYDDNL
+195 TEHVLYDDNL
-205 KYRYEQQFLAQHPV
+205 KYRYEQRFLAKHPI
-219 KKRMQQP
+219 KKRMEQP

-237 RRDLLLTYP
+237 RRDLMLAYP

-311 STLLHTA
+311 STLLHTV
-318 NKLKCL
+318 NRLKGL
-324 HLQPLIAFVFKLFK
+324 HLLPLITLAFQLFK

-361 YYINLTCSINQTH
+361 YFVSLTRSSNQAF

>member
-1 MSHCLNKDGL
+1 MSCCLNKEGL

-26 TALSKQVVQCAKEEE
+26 MALSKQVEQCAKEE
-41 AKRNNKNDNEDAQSS
+41 KKKNEGKGNANDTIS

-63 ADDGSADI
+63 ADDGSAD
-71 AAKQCNAAIAQLPY
+71 ATARQRNAIIAQLPY
-85 CQYIERPQ
+85 CQYIERPK
-93 NAGRSAIRNYLA
+93 NVGRSAIRNFLA
-105 QVAHYKHL
+105 HTAHYSHL
-113 LFLDGDVVID
+113 IFLDGDVAIK
-123 RPNFVQT
+123 RGNFVQT
-130 YLAHRTDADVIIG
+130 YLAHRNDADVIIG
-143 TLHFSREKTACET
+143 TLHFSRMQVACDTAEDIIGHT
-156 TEETMEQTKITK
+156 KRAKEET
-168 EEQQKAKSGVKDA
+168 
-181 KNEAKGAKNEVKKT
+181 KKT

-205 KYRYEQQFLAQHPV
+205 KYRYEQQFLAKHPV

-237 RRDLLLTYP
+237 RRDLLLAYP

-324 HLQPLIAFVFKLFK
+324 HLQSLIAFVFKLFK

-361 YYINLTCSINQTH
+361 YYINLTRSINQTH

>member
-1 MSHCLNKDGL
+1 MSRCLNKDGL

-26 TALSKQVVQCAKEEE
+26 MALSKQVEQCTKEE
-41 AKRNNKNDNEDAQSS
+41 KKKNEGKGNANDTIS

-71 AAKQCNAAIAQLPY
+71 AAKQRNAIIAQLPF
-85 CQYIERPQ
+85 CQYIERPK
-93 NAGRSAIRNYLA
+93 NTGRSAIRNFLA
-105 QVAHYKHL
+105 QTAHYNHL
-113 LFLDGDVVID
+113 IFLDGDVTIERHD
-123 RPNFVQT
+123 FVRT
-130 YLAHRTDADVIIG
+130 YLAHRNDADVIIG
-143 TLHFSREKTACET
+143 TLHFSRVQLDCDT
-156 TEETMEQTKITK
+156 TEEIIGQTKEAK
-168 EEQQKAKSGVKDA
+168 EETKVSS
-181 KNEAKGAKNEVKKT
+181 
-195 TEPMLYDDNL
+195 EPMLYDNNL
-205 KYRYEQQFLAQHPV
+205 KYRYEQQFLAKHPI
-219 KKRMQQP
+219 KKRMEQP

-237 RRDLLLTYP
+237 RRDLMLAYP

-311 STLLHTA
+311 STLLHTV
-318 NKLKCL
+318 NRLKGL
-324 HLQPLIAFVFKLFK
+324 HLLPLIALAFRLFK

-361 YYINLTCSINQTH
+361 YFVSLTRSSNQAF

>member
-71 AAKQCNAAIAQLPY
+71 AAKQCNVAIAQLPY

-123 RPNFVQT
+123 RPNFVET

-143 TLHFSREKTACET
+143 TLHFSRVKTACET
-156 TEETMEQTKITK
+156 TEETMEQTKI
-168 EEQQKAKSGVKDA
+168 AKV
-181 KNEAKGAKNEVKKT
+181 
-195 TEPMLYDDNL
+195 LYDDNL

-237 RRDLLLTYP
+237 RRDLLLAYP

-361 YYINLTCSINQTH
+361 YYINLTRSINQTH

>member
-1 MSHCLNKDGL
+1 MSCCLNKEGL

-26 TALSKQVVQCAKEEE
+26 MALSKQVEQCAKEE
-41 AKRNNKNDNEDAQSS
+41 KKKNEGKGNANDTIS

-63 ADDGSADI
+63 ADDGSAD
-71 AAKQCNAAIAQLPY
+71 ATARQRNAIIAQLPY
-85 CQYIERPQ
+85 CQYIERPK
-93 NAGRSAIRNYLA
+93 NVGRSAIRNFLA
-105 QVAHYKHL
+105 HTAHYSHL
-113 LFLDGDVVID
+113 IFLDGDVAIK
-123 RPNFVQT
+123 RGNFVQT
-130 YLAHRTDADVIIG
+130 YLAHRNDADVIIG
-143 TLHFSREKTACET
+143 TLHFSRMQVACDTAEDIIGHT
-156 TEETMEQTKITK
+156 KRAKEET
-168 EEQQKAKSGVKDA
+168 
-181 KNEAKGAKNEVKKT
+181 KKT
-195 TEPMLYDDNL
+195 TEPVLYDDNL
-205 KYRYEQQFLAQHPV
+205 KYRYEQQFLAKHPV
-219 KKRMQQP
+219 KKRMLQP

-237 RRDLLLTYP
+237 RRDLLLAYP

-361 YYINLTCSINQTH
+361 YYINLTRSINQTH

>member
-1 MSHCLNKDGL
+1 MSCCLNKEGL
-11 SILIPLYNQVGVALA
+11 SILIPLYNQVGIALA
-26 TALSKQVVQCAKEEE
+26 MALSKQVEQCAKEE
-41 AKRNNKNDNEDAQSS
+41 KKKNEGKGNANDTIS

-63 ADDGSADI
+63 ADDGSAD
-71 AAKQCNAAIAQLPY
+71 ATARQRNAIIAQLPY
-85 CQYIERPQ
+85 CQYIERPK
-93 NAGRSAIRNYLA
+93 NVGRSAIRNFLA
-105 QVAHYKHL
+105 HTAHYSHL
-113 LFLDGDVVID
+113 IFLDGDVAIK
-123 RPNFVQT
+123 RGNFVQT
-130 YLAHRTDADVIIG
+130 YLAHRNDADVIIG
-143 TLHFSREKTACET
+143 TLHFSRMQVACDTAEDIIGHT
-156 TEETMEQTKITK
+156 KRAKEET
-168 EEQQKAKSGVKDA
+168 
-181 KNEAKGAKNEVKKT
+181 KKT
-195 TEPMLYDDNL
+195 TEPVLYDDNL
-205 KYRYEQQFLAQHPV
+205 KYRYEQQFLAKHPV

-237 RRDLLLTYP
+237 RRDLLLAYP

-301 AAHAHQLQGY
+301 AAHAHQLQDY

-361 YYINLTCSINQTH
+361 YYINLTRSIG

>member
-1 MSHCLNKDGL
+1 MSCCLNKEGL

-26 TALSKQVVQCAKEEE
+26 MALSKQVEQCAKEE
-41 AKRNNKNDNEDAQSS
+41 KKKNEGKGNANDTIS

-63 ADDGSADI
+63 ADDGSAD
-71 AAKQCNAAIAQLPY
+71 ATARQRNAIIAQLPY
-85 CQYIERPQ
+85 CQYIERPK
-93 NAGRSAIRNYLA
+93 NVGRSAIRNFLA
-105 QVAHYKHL
+105 HTAHYSHL
-113 LFLDGDVVID
+113 IFLDGDVAIK
-123 RPNFVQT
+123 RGNFVQT
-130 YLAHRTDADVIIG
+130 YLAHRNDADVIIG
-143 TLHFSREKTACET
+143 TLHFSRMQVACDTAEDIIGHT
-156 TEETMEQTKITK
+156 KRAKEET
-168 EEQQKAKSGVKDA
+168 
-181 KNEAKGAKNEVKKT
+181 KKT
-195 TEPMLYDDNL
+195 TEPVLYDDNL

-237 RRDLLLTYP
+237 RRDLLLAYP

-324 HLQPLIAFVFKLFK
+324 HLQPLIAFVFELFK

-361 YYINLTCSINQTH
+361 YYINLTRSIDQTN

>member
-1 MSHCLNKDGL
+1 MSCCLNKEGL

-26 TALSKQVVQCAKEEE
+26 MALSKQVEQCAKEE
-41 AKRNNKNDNEDAQSS
+41 KKKNEGKGNANDTIS

-63 ADDGSADI
+63 ADDGSAD
-71 AAKQCNAAIAQLPY
+71 ATARQRNAIIAQLPY
-85 CQYIERPQ
+85 CQYIEHPK
-93 NAGRSAIRNYLA
+93 NVGRSAIRNFLA
-105 QVAHYKHL
+105 HTAHYSHL
-113 LFLDGDVVID
+113 IFLDGDVAIK
-123 RPNFVQT
+123 RGNFVQT
-130 YLAHRTDADVIIG
+130 YLAHRNDADVIIG
-143 TLHFSREKTACET
+143 TLHFSRMQVACDTAEDIIGHT
-156 TEETMEQTKITK
+156 KRAKEET
-168 EEQQKAKSGVKDA
+168 
-181 KNEAKGAKNEVKKT
+181 KKT
-195 TEPMLYDDNL
+195 TEPVLYDDNL
-205 KYRYEQQFLAQHPV
+205 KYRYEQQFLAKHPV

-237 RRDLLLTYP
+237 RRDLLLAYP

-324 HLQPLIAFVFKLFK
+324 HLQPLIAFVFELFK

-361 YYINLTCSINQTH
+361 YYINLTRSINQTN

>member
-1 MSHCLNKDGL
+1 MSHCLNKEGL

-26 TALSKQVVQCAKEEE
+26 MALSKQVEQCAKEE
-41 AKRNNKNDNEDAQSS
+41 KKKNEGKGNANDTIS

-63 ADDGSADI
+63 ADDGSAD
-71 AAKQCNAAIAQLPY
+71 ATARQRNAIIAQLPY
-85 CQYIERPQ
+85 CQYIERPK
-93 NAGRSAIRNYLA
+93 NVGRSAIRNFLA
-105 QVAHYKHL
+105 HTAHYSHL
-113 LFLDGDVVID
+113 IFLDGDVAIKRD
-123 RPNFVQT
+123 NFVQT
-130 YLAHRTDADVIIG
+130 YLAHRNDADVIIG
-143 TLHFSREKTACET
+143 TLHFSRMQVACDTAEDIIGHT
-156 TEETMEQTKITK
+156 KRAKEET
-168 EEQQKAKSGVKDA
+168 
-181 KNEAKGAKNEVKKT
+181 KKT

-205 KYRYEQQFLAQHPV
+205 KYRYEQQFLAKHPV

-237 RRDLLLTYP
+237 RRDLLLAYP

-318 NKLKCL
+318 NRLKCL
-324 HLQPLIAFVFKLFK
+324 HLQPLIAFVFELFK

-349 PSVFLFNVYKLG
+349 PSLFLFNVYKLG
-361 YYINLTCSINQTH
+361 YYINLTRSISQTH